1 MTTAIYWFRNDLR
14 LSDNPALVQACKDT
28 DFLLPVYILESES
41 KQDSLKN
48 YPNTSDL
55 RSTFLQESLHDL
67 RAQLRALGS
76 DLFEFRGDYIDV
88 LQGLGAQ
95 LKTNIIYCEQIFTCK
110 ELGVVSKLKKAGFKV
125 KSFWQSSML
134 APDSLPFEL
143 IDMPDVFTQFRLK
156 VEKHKLK
163 FTNPVETLMVVS
175 PLPTI
180 SLSTEEF
187 TGFDT
192 SVVVKSFAGG
202 ESKAVL
208 HIEQYFKRR
217 LVDSYKK
224 TRNQLIGMDYS
235 SKFSPWLSLGCCSA
249 RSIAKQL
256 IEYEYLHGPN
266 EGTYWLW
273 FELLWRDYFR
283 FLYIKKLTK
292 NSSLTDLNDEPRA
305 ELCEAYSGIKFK
317 RWSRGYTGDSFVD
330 AGMRELLAT
339 GYLSNRMRQVVASYW
354 IYNLNGHWEV
364 GEAWFRSQLLDYDIY
379 SNERNWQYI
388 AGNGKDHQG
397 GRQFNIA
404 KQTQDH
410 DPDGIYRT
418 MWST

>member
-14 LSDNPALVQACKDT
+14 LSDNPALVQACKET
-28 DFLLPVYILESES
+28 DFLLPIYIIESQS

-48 YPNTSDL
+48 YPLTSDL
-55 RSTFLQESLHDL
+55 RSTFLKESLHDL

-76 DLFEFRGDYIDV
+76 DLFEFRGDCVDV

-95 LKTNIIYCEQIFTCK
+95 LKTNIIYCEQIFAYK
-110 ELGVVSKLKKAGFKV
+110 ELEVISKLKQAGFKV
-125 KSFWQSSML
+125 NSFWQSSML

-163 FTNPVETLMVVS
+163 FTSPVETLSVVS
-175 PLPTI
+175 ALPAI
-180 SLSTEEF
+180 SLSTEKL
-187 TGFDT
+187 TGTDK
-192 SVVVKSFAGG
+192 SVGVKSFAGG
-202 ESKAVL
+202 ESMAVL

-224 TRNQLIGMDYS
+224 TRNQLVGMDYS

-256 IEYEYLHGPN
+256 IEYEHLHGAN

-292 NSSLTDLNDEPRA
+292 NSSLNDLNNETRDELD
-305 ELCEAYSGIKFK
+305 EEFSSMKFK

-330 AGMRELLAT
+330 AGMRELLET

-354 IYNLNGHWEV
+354 IYNLSGHWEV
-364 GEAWFRSQLLDYDIY
+364 GETWFRSQLLDYDIY
-379 SNERNWQYI
+379 SNEGNWQYI
-388 AGNGKDHQG
+388 AGKGKDHQG

-410 DPDGIYRT
+410 DSDGLYRK